1 MTKLSK
7 RVLGTLLALAAPAAG
22 SLAAQ
27 TTAPTNVDNTGY
39 GTTTAEFLLLGAG
52 ARGAALGNGYAALSN
67 DVTSLYYNPG
77 GLALLARPQAM
88 VSTYNYVADTK
99 YTWLGL
105 ALPLSGGARAIGVQM
120 GNFGFSNQP
129 VYTLDNPNGDGTTYS
144 VSETFVGATLSQNF
158 SDRFSA
164 GLSLKFVTDQLGET
178 SASGVALDFG
188 TNFHAMIGD
197 RPIRAA
203 FVIQN
208 LGSNLEAT
216 GSALQTLVNRE
227 PPLGTVQIPQDGQ
240 PARLRASPWT
250 LPVLFRVGLAYD
262 LYAAGSNRLSLLG
275 EFNQPVNTK
284 PGGGMGLEYALTNLG
299 NSGFSLAAR
308 GSYTLIPDN
317 NIDPG
322 AGAGFQTAQSTSTFS
337 AEGLALGGGLNYTRG
352 NFSLG
357 FDYAYRNMGPLGN
370 TNFLSFSLGW

>member
-1 MTKLSK
+1 MTKLNS

-77 GLALLARPQAM
+77 GLALLSRPQAM

-105 ALPLSGGARAIGVQM
+105 ALPLSGGTRAIGVQM

-129 VYTLDNPNGDGTTYS
+129 VYTLDNPDGDGTTYS

-208 LGSNLEAT
+208 LGSNLEAS

-299 NSGFSLAAR
+299 NTGFSLAAR
-308 GSYTLIPDN
+308 GSYTLVPDN

-322 AGAGFQTAQSTSTFS
+322 AGAGFQTTQSTSTFS

>member
-1 MTKLSK
+1 MTKLNS

-77 GLALLARPQAM
+77 GLALLSRPQAM

-105 ALPLSGGARAIGVQM
+105 ALPLSGGTRAIGVQM

>member
-1 MTKLSK
+1 MTKINS
-7 RVLGTLLALAAPAAG
+7 RVLGTLLALAAPAVAP
-22 SLAAQ
+22 LAAQ

-52 ARGAALGNGYAALSN
+52 ARGTALGNGFAALAN
-67 DVTSLYYNPG
+67 DVTALYYNPG
-77 GLALLARPQAM
+77 GLALMSRPEAM
-88 VSTYNYVADTK
+88 VSSYSYVADTK
-99 YTWLGL
+99 YSWLGL
-105 ALPLSGGARAIGVQM
+105 ALPISGGSRAIGVQM

-129 VYTLDNPNGDGTTYS
+129 VYTLDNPDGDGTTYS
-144 VSETFVGATLSQNF
+144 VSETFVAATLSQNF

-164 GLSLKFVTDQLGET
+164 GLSLKFVTDQLGQT

-208 LGSNLEAT
+208 LGSNLEAS
-216 GSALQTLVNRE
+216 GSALQTLVQRE

-262 LYAAGSNRLSLLG
+262 LYAQGMNRLSLLG

-284 PGGGMGLEYALTNLG
+284 PGGGMGLEYAMTNIG

-308 GSYTLIPDN
+308 GSYTLVPDN

-322 AGAGFQTAQSTSTFS
+322 AGAGFTTSQSTSSFS
-337 AEGLALGGGLNYTRG
+337 SEGVALGGGLAYTRG

-357 FDYAYRNMGPLGN
+357 FDYAYKNMGPLGG

>member
-1 MTKLSK
+1 MTKLNS

-77 GLALLARPQAM
+77 GLALLSRPQAM

-105 ALPLSGGARAIGVQM
+105 ALPLSGGTRAIGVQM

-129 VYTLDNPNGDGTTYS
+129 VYTLDNPDGDGTTYS

-308 GSYTLIPDN
+308 GSYTLVPDN

-322 AGAGFQTAQSTSTFS
+322 AGAGFQTSQSTSTFS
-337 AEGLALGGGLNYTRG
+337 AEGLALGGGLNYSRG

>member
-1 MTKLSK
+1 MTKFNS
-7 RVLGTLLALAAPAAG
+7 RVLGTLLALVAPAAG

-52 ARGAALGNGYAALSN
+52 ARGAALGNGYTALAN
-67 DVTSLYYNPG
+67 DVTALYYNPG
-77 GLALLARPQAM
+77 GLALMSRPQAM

-105 ALPLSGGARAIGVQM
+105 ALPLSGGTRALGVQM

-129 VYTLDNPNGDGTTYS
+129 VYTLDNPDGDGTTYS
-144 VSETFVGATLSQNF
+144 VSETFIGATLSQNF

-322 AGAGFQTAQSTSTFS
+322 AGAGFQTSQTTSTFS
-337 AEGLALGGGLNYTRG
+337 SEGLALGGGLNYSRG

-357 FDYAYRNMGPLGN
+357 FDYAYRNMGPLGS

>member
-1 MTKLSK
+1 MTKINS
-7 RVLGTLLALAAPAAG
+7 RVLGTLLALAAPAVAP
-22 SLAAQ
+22 LAAQ

-52 ARGAALGNGYAALSN
+52 ARGTALGNGFAALAN
-67 DVTSLYYNPG
+67 DVTALYYNPG
-77 GLALLARPQAM
+77 GLALMSRPEAM
-88 VSTYNYVADTK
+88 VSSYSYVADTK
-99 YTWLGL
+99 YSWLGL
-105 ALPLSGGARAIGVQM
+105 ALPISGGSRAIGVQM

-129 VYTLDNPNGDGTTYS
+129 VYTLDNPDGDGTTYS
-144 VSETFVGATLSQNF
+144 VSETFVAATLSQNF

-164 GLSLKFVTDQLGET
+164 GLSLKFVTDQLGQT

-216 GSALQTLVNRE
+216 GSALQTLVQRT

-262 LYAAGSNRLSLLG
+262 LYAQGMNRLSLLG

-284 PGGGMGLEYALTNLG
+284 PGGGMGLEYAMTNIG

-308 GSYTLIPDN
+308 GSYTLVPDN

-322 AGAGFQTAQSTSTFS
+322 AGAGFTTSQSTSSFS
-337 AEGLALGGGLNYTRG
+337 SEGVALGGGLAYTRG

-357 FDYAYRNMGPLGN
+357 FDYAYKNMGPLGG

>member
-1 MTKLSK
+1 MTKLNS

-105 ALPLSGGARAIGVQM
+105 ALPLSGGTRAIGVQM

-129 VYTLDNPNGDGTTYS
+129 VYTLDNPDGDGTTYS

-208 LGSNLEAT
+208 LGSNLEAS

-308 GSYTLIPDN
+308 GSYTLVPEN

-322 AGAGFQTAQSTSTFS
+322 AGAGFQTSQSTSTFS

>member
-1 MTKLSK
+1 MTKLNS

-77 GLALLARPQAM
+77 GLALLSRPQAM

-105 ALPLSGGARAIGVQM
+105 ALPLSGGTRAIGVQM

-129 VYTLDNPNGDGTTYS
+129 VYTLDNPDGDGTTYS

-299 NSGFSLAAR
+299 NTGFSLAAR
-308 GSYTLIPDN
+308 GSYTLVPDN

-322 AGAGFQTAQSTSTFS
+322 AGAGFQTTQSTSTFS